1 MESTKNI
8 ETEEKQQ
15 KCKEDSLLL
24 RSLKTS
30 LVAIVH
36 ANLVI
41 LLFNSIDLIWIDFID
56 PVVFMIAA
64 ILLVMAITFAAF
76 LFSNKKLFKAQNKQ
90 NMPLIYF
97 AEICISYLIHE
108 VICWYI
114 QRTAPASADLGPY
127 FFKLVSTLPYFPVGV
142 FTIISF
148 MKSKSRKIIP
158 TIILVAG
165 MIYLAF
171 VVAPFWHLLF

>member
-1 MESTKNI
+1 MRKNMESTKNI

-64 ILLVMAITFAAF
+64 ILLVMALPSLRFFFQTKKYLRHRISKTCRLFTLLKYASPTSFTRLFAGIYKGQLRPARILGHIF
-76 LFSNKKLFKAQNKQ
+76 LN
-90 NMPLIYF
+90 
-97 AEICISYLIHE
+97 
-108 VICWYI
+108 
-114 QRTAPASADLGPY
+114 
-127 FFKLVSTLPYFPVGV
+127 
-142 FTIISF
+142 
-148 MKSKSRKIIP
+148 
-158 TIILVAG
+158 
-165 MIYLAF
+165 
-171 VVAPFWHLLF
+171 

>member
-15 KCKEDSLLL
+15 KCNEDSLLL

-76 LFSNKKLFKAQNKQ
+76 LFSNKKISFN
-90 NMPLIYF
+90 P
-97 AEICISYLIHE
+97 CIFMYL
-108 VICWYI
+108 
-114 QRTAPASADLGPY
+114 L
-127 FFKLVSTLPYFPVGV
+127 LPYHLPSILHVDAMISVG
-142 FTIISF
+142 
-148 MKSKSRKIIP
+148 
-158 TIILVAG
+158 
-165 MIYLAF
+165 
-171 VVAPFWHLLF
+171 